1 MADVEPK
8 TSSPEDL
15 ISTKDDAKTST
26 RAASTE
32 SAEGS
37 ISAPSPPRID
47 GGSKAWL
54 TLAGTFIALFCAFG
68 QMSAFGTFQT
78 YYADHQLRDLPAS
91 TISWIGSVAFWMFFF
106 SVRSSLP
113 QSAVGVPLTCNPSC
127 RAGSSAACL
136 TLLALG
142 SSCFLGA
149 YFFASPL

>member
-1 MADVEPK
+1 MTDVEPK

-32 SAEGS
+32 SAEGA
-37 ISAPSPPRID
+37 ISALSPQEAPPRID

-54 TLAGTFIALFCAFG
+54 TLAGTFIALFCGFG

-106 SVRSSLP
+106 SASLP
-113 QSAVGVPLTCNPSC
+113 LSQSAVGVPLTC
-127 RAGSSAACL
+127 
-136 TLLALG
+136 
-142 SSCFLGA
+142 
-149 YFFASPL
+149 SPIF